1 MVYRFNSVYRLE
13 PTHSFTD
20 LRRGLAAEIA
30 DPAWFLARQ
39 WQLGEHEGEDAS
51 SPVHV
56 ALHAEVTAIQPTDN
70 AGGAD
75 PAQVPTEAI
84 VEAQP
89 DDFWT
94 PGRRV
99 AVGRGVDRAARD
111 TGRPLPDDPALR
123 LADLP
128 TPYDLLNG
136 TGFDGRALFHARTDL
151 DLDLD
156 WFEELP
162 PDPPP
167 SDLWNPAELAYD
179 ADFRAGAATLRLRR
193 HDGGDLDWWSVDAA
207 GPVPEPGPPPES
219 PPRVLASRLRYPG
232 APHPRW
238 WQVEDDG
245 TDLGAYAP
253 DRSHF
258 ATLLLLELVASHT
271 DDLFTF
277 PLQGDSGHVVTLHR
291 AAVVD
296 SFGEEWP
303 IEPPDDGWT
312 MFTVAGL
319 GPRSVVLWAAVG
331 GALTGPVIDQVDLG
345 VDEDANLLWAVERRV
360 RGRDL
365 ATPERPS
372 APITEAQADAG
383 VQPSYA
389 YRPSLE
395 VPPFWHPYVPE
406 TVTVAGQVRRRFV
419 QGRLAD
425 LSGDERDLMD
435 APISDLLFDPA
446 SGGRHPVH
454 QLEPAAV
461 PTDGLQIERRYMLAR
476 RVDGLPVLW
485 TQRRRVP
492 LAAPPTMR
500 LQFDVL
506 EAT

>member
-1 MVYRFNSVYRLE
+1 MVYRFDSVQRLE
-13 PTHSFTD
+13 PTHTFTD
-20 LRRGLAAEIA
+20 LRRGLAAEVA

-39 WQLGEHEGEDAS
+39 WQLGEHEGEDAA
-51 SPVHV
+51 SPVHIE
-56 ALHAEVTAIQPTDN
+56 LHAEFVAIQPVDN

-84 VEAQP
+84 VEGEP
-89 DDFWT
+89 NDFWT

-99 AVGRGVDRAARD
+99 AIGRGVARAAEAA
-111 TGRPLPDDPALR
+111 GRPIPDNPDLR
-123 LADLP
+123 LAGLAA
-128 TPYDLLNG
+128 PYDLLDG
-136 TGFDGRALFHARTDL
+136 TGFDGQALYDARTDL

-162 PDPPP
+162 PEPAP

-179 ADFRAGAATLRLRR
+179 ADFRAGTATLRLRR
-193 HDGGDLDWWSVDAA
+193 HDGGDLDWWSVDAG
-207 GPVPEPGPPPES
+207 GPAPRPGPPPQA

-232 APHPRW
+232 APQPRW

-245 TDLGAYAP
+245 TDLGGYAP

-277 PLQGDSGHVVTLHR
+277 PLQGDSGQVVTLHR
-291 AAVVD
+291 AAVID
-296 SFGEEWP
+296 SFGQDWP
-303 IEPPDDGWT
+303 LEPPADGWT
-312 MFTVAGL
+312 LFTVDGL

-331 GALTGPVIDQVDLG
+331 GTLTGPVIDQVDLG

-360 RGRDL
+360 NGKDL

-372 APITEAQADAG
+372 APITQAQADAG
-383 VQPSYA
+383 VQPSYE
-389 YRPSLE
+389 YLPSLE
-395 VPPFWHPYVPE
+395 VPHFWHPYVPD

-425 LSGDERDLMD
+425 LSLDDGGLTPE
-435 APISDLLFDPA
+435 PTSDLLFDPG
-446 SGGRHPVH
+446 SGGRHPIH

-461 PTDGLQIERRYMLAR
+461 PTDGLQIERRYLLAR
-476 RVDGLPVLW
+476 RIDGLPVLW
-485 TQRRRVP
+485 KQRRRVP
-492 LAAPPTMR
+492 LAGPPTMR

-506 EAT
+506 EPT